1 MTNAP
6 LHATHARTAVRA
18 TLALVLLYA
27 GASAGAADGG
37 TASRGMRLEKD
48 LLGPKEV
55 PADAYYGVE
64 AARALEN
71 FQISG
76 VKINQ
81 YPGFVEAWAIVK
93 LAARANV
100 VGERSSSSL
109 IGITCW
115 RLGSE
120 SNRRTRLCRPL
131 HDHSAT

>member
-1 MTNAP
+1 MTNSP

-18 TLALVLLYA
+18 TLVPALLYA
-27 GASAGAADGG
+27 GAAAGG
-37 TASRGMRLEKD
+37 TASPGMCLEKD

-55 PADAYYGVE
+55 PADAYYGVQTV
-64 AARALEN
+64 RALEN

-76 VKINQ
+76 AKNNQ
-81 YPGFVEAWAIVK
+81 YPGFVEAWVIVK
-93 LAARANV
+93 LAAARANV
-100 VGERSSSSL
+100 VGEHSSRSPM
-109 IGITCW
+109 GITW